1 MSAMCCSV
9 LELASPFDMCLTR
22 RYEGGVGPPTKAN
35 SVTAA
40 RRSAWLGGT
49 TPSPMQATR
58 SSSRWRDSSP
68 SRRTLPGTEVA
79 LRAAARHDFLH
90 SPERD
95 VSTPASHKRVRDV
108 VRLLVGLPPGISDV
122 YPLRRVARRQLQAL
136 GLGLLASAWL

>member
-49 TPSPMQATR
+49 TLLS
-58 SSSRWRDSSP
+58 D
-68 SRRTLPGTEVA
+68 
-79 LRAAARHDFLH
+79 
-90 SPERD
+90 
-95 VSTPASHKRVRDV
+95 ASHKIKFQMARLKPVATDTTRD
-108 VRLLVGLPPGISDV
+108 LG
-122 YPLRRVARRQLQAL
+122 RVAGSGETRLSSLARARRLDPCLAQA
-136 GLGLLASAWL
+136 GSRR